1 MFEDRSYEA
10 EINERN
16 SLDANE
22 WESMS
27 LTNMSL
33 TQDAYQE
40 FLNEGEE
47 PVCALAKFYI
57 EDKEDI
63 VEDIIDKTSNIVRE
77 TILNH
82 LKDTD
87 FEYWVG
93 INQNALDQDFTN
105 LITNLIDK
113 HISNKDFDENL
124 WYIPLNSK
132 TSKLIKDHS

>member
-1 MFEDRSYEA
+1 MIEDKAYES

-22 WESMS
+22 WDSMS

-40 FLNEGEE
+40 SLNENIESG
-47 PVCALAKFYI
+47 LARFYI

-63 VEDIIDKTSNIVRE
+63 VEDIIDKTSRIVRE

>member
-1 MFEDRSYEA
+1 MFEDKSYEA

-22 WESMS
+22 WDSMS
-27 LTNMSL
+27 LTNISL

-40 FLNEGEE
+40 SLLNDNIESR
-47 PVCALAKFYI
+47 LAKFYI

-63 VEDIIDKTSNIVRE
+63 VDDIIDKTSNIVRE

-105 LITNLIDK
+105 LITNLIDR

-124 WYIPLNSK
+124 WYIPLDSK

>member
-1 MFEDRSYEA
+1 MFEDKSYEA

-22 WESMS
+22 WDSMS

-40 FLNEGEE
+40 SLNENIESG
-47 PVCALAKFYI
+47 LAKFYI

-124 WYIPLNSK
+124 WYIPLDSK

>member
-1 MFEDRSYEA
+1 MFEDKSYEA

-16 SLDANE
+16 SLDAND
-22 WESMS
+22 WDSMS

-40 FLNEGEE
+40 SLNENIESG
-47 PVCALAKFYI
+47 LAKFYI

-105 LITNLIDK
+105 LITNLINK

-124 WYIPLNSK
+124 WYIPLDSK

>member
-1 MFEDRSYEA
+1 MIEDKAYES

-40 FLNEGEE
+40 SLNENIESG
-47 PVCALAKFYI
+47 LARFYI

-63 VEDIIDKTSNIVRE
+63 VEDIIDKTSRIVRE

>member
-1 MFEDRSYEA
+1 MFEDKSYEA

-22 WESMS
+22 WDSMS

-40 FLNEGEE
+40 SLNENIETS
-47 PVCALAKFYI
+47 LARFYI
-57 EDKEDI
+57 EDKQTI

-77 TILNH
+77 TILTH
-82 LKDTD
+82 LKDSD
-87 FEYWVG
+87 FDYWVG

-113 HISNKDFDENL
+113 HISDKDFDES
-124 WYIPLNSK
+124 WYVPLDPK
-132 TSKLIKDHS
+132 ISKLIKDHS

>member
-1 MFEDRSYEA
+1 MIEDKAYEA

-16 SLDANE
+16 SLNANE

-40 FLNEGEE
+40 SLNENIESG
-47 PVCALAKFYI
+47 LARFYI

-105 LITNLIDK
+105 LITNLVDR
-113 HISNKDFDENL
+113 HISNKDFDES
-124 WYIPLNSK
+124 WYVPLDSK
-132 TSKLIKDHS
+132 TSKLIKDNS

>member
-1 MFEDRSYEA
+1 MFEDRSYES

-22 WESMS
+22 WDSMS

-40 FLNEGEE
+40 SLNENIESG
-47 PVCALAKFYI
+47 LAKFYI

-124 WYIPLNSK
+124 WYIPLDSK

>member
-1 MFEDRSYEA
+1 MFEDKSYEA

-22 WESMS
+22 WDSMS

-40 FLNEGEE
+40 SLNEREDEG
-47 PVCALAKFYI
+47 LARFYI

-63 VEDIIDKTSNIVRE
+63 VDDIIDKTSNLVRE

-113 HISNKDFDENL
+113 HISDKDFDES
-124 WYIPLNSK
+124 WYVPLDPK
-132 TSKLIKDHS
+132 ISKLIKDHS

>member
-1 MFEDRSYEA
+1 MFEDKWYAA

-40 FLNEGEE
+40 SLNENIESG
-47 PVCALAKFYI
+47 LAKFYI

-105 LITNLIDK
+105 LITNLINK

-124 WYIPLNSK
+124 WYIPLDSK

>member
-1 MFEDRSYEA
+1 MFEDKSYEA

-22 WESMS
+22 WDSMS

-40 FLNEGEE
+40 SLNENIESG
-47 PVCALAKFYI
+47 LAKFYI

-124 WYIPLNSK
+124 WYIPLDSK
-132 TSKLIKDHS
+132 TSKLIKNHS

>member
-1 MFEDRSYEA
+1 MLEDKAYEA
-10 EINERN
+10 EINDRN
-16 SLDANE
+16 SLDANDLD
-22 WESMS
+22 SMS

-40 FLNEGEE
+40 SLNENIESG
-47 PVCALAKFYI
+47 LARFYI

-63 VEDIIDKTSNIVRE
+63 VEDIIDKTSSIVRE

-113 HISNKDFDENL
+113 HISNIDFDENL
-124 WYIPLNSK
+124 WYVPLDSK
-132 TSKLIKDHS
+132 TSKLIKDNS

>member
-1 MFEDRSYEA
+1 MFEDKSYEA

-40 FLNEGEE
+40 SLNENIESG
-47 PVCALAKFYI
+47 LAKFYI

-124 WYIPLNSK
+124 WYIPLDSK

>member
-1 MFEDRSYEA
+1 MLEDKAYEA
-10 EINERN
+10 EINDRN
-16 SLDANE
+16 SLDANDLD
-22 WESMS
+22 SMS

-40 FLNEGEE
+40 SLNENIESG
-47 PVCALAKFYI
+47 LARFYI

-63 VEDIIDKTSNIVRE
+63 VEDIIDKTSSIVRE

-93 INQNALDQDFTN
+93 INQNVLDQDFTN

-113 HISNKDFDENL
+113 HISNLDFDEF
-124 WYIPLNSK
+124 WYVPLDSK
-132 TSKLIKDHS
+132 TSKLIKDNS